1 MPNEPTSSAANPGDQ
16 PKAKPGIS
24 GWLTNANNLLTAI
37 GTGVAAIAAIFSTIN
52 NTAIQRVDGK
62 VKDLD
67 LQVKALDV
75 REKKEKV
82 SKTFAD
88 VFLTTVLPD
97 SQIKENPKHVQAL
110 LSILNIIAQASVSG
124 TGDSDSKARAIM
136 PMHLALLM
144 GQPGGLAAM
153 DVDYRYVDDWVALAL
168 ADDSHTVRVTA
179 IQALTGICQKAL
191 RAGRLE
197 VVSKGVE
204 AVNELLDLIPEDQA
218 TVRAPAVAA
227 RSQLASFITKQHQ
240 LLDAAELPHGD
251 PRTAENVK
259 SKIRDALGNANVA
272 AQETKTTLQA
282 AYAKLEDSTK
292 PADVQQADTV
302 KKNLAQ
308 IDAALKTAAQVT
320 VEKAVETA
328 KTSAPNIPPSTDLT
342 EIAIT
347 KIIPDLASENADRR
361 HKARSDL
368 ALFGQNAV
376 EPLLRE
382 VENRAQANSVADYRT
397 RLGVAVA
404 LQSMRQP
411 IVLDA
416 SDAYWVVSLLRSND
430 DQTRHATAEFLMNLE
445 SDASVR
451 NCFDA
456 LEALFYELSES
467 PGGTDGKTVV
477 NIATIVGTWARN
489 ITPDTDSR
497 DPGKSFPTFALEIAK
512 RWQQILRQSKAK
524 SDWTPT
530 LRTLDGLI
538 ERASKSQSV
547 SRVKTAVSS
556 P

>member
-1 MPNEPTSSAANPGDQ
+1 MPTQPTSLTSNLGD
-16 PKAKPGIS
+16 PPSFS
-24 GWLTNANNLLTAI
+24 GWLTKTNTVLTGI
-37 GTGVAAIAAIFSTIN
+37 GTGVAAIAAIFSTMN

-62 VKDLD
+62 VKALD

-110 LSILNIIAQASVSG
+110 LSILNIIAQASASG
-124 TGDSDSKARAIM
+124 TGDSDSRARALM

-191 RAGRLE
+191 RDERLD

-204 AVNELLDLIPEDQA
+204 AVNELLDLIPEDQV
-218 TVRAPAVAA
+218 TLRAPAIAA
-227 RSQLASFITKQHQ
+227 RSQLASFIIKQHQ
-240 LLDAAELPHGD
+240 LLDTAKLPAGD
-251 PRTAENVK
+251 RRIAENVK
-259 SKIRDALGNANVA
+259 SEIRDALNNANVA

-328 KTSAPNIPPSTDLT
+328 KTNAPNISPSTDPT

-347 KIIPDLASENADRR
+347 KIIPDLASENAEKR

-376 EPLLRE
+376 KPLLRE
-382 VENRAQANSVADYRT
+382 VENRVQTNSVADYRT

-411 IVLDA
+411 IVLDD

-445 SDASVR
+445 SDESVR
-451 NCFDA
+451 NSFDA

-467 PGGTDGKTVV
+467 PEGTDGKTVV

-497 DPGKSFPTFALEIAK
+497 EPGKSFPNFALEIAK
-512 RWQQILRQSKAK
+512 RWQQILRQSKAR
-524 SDWTPT
+524 SYWTTT
-530 LRTLDGLI
+530 LTTLDGLI

-547 SRVKTAVSS
+547 SKVKTVVSS